1 MKCKKTR
8 LGVLAT
14 FSAFAF
20 APFASA
26 DFEKYLPENDTL
38 SVLKIENLAT
48 LKRRAAQDA
57 FFSEF
62 KAKILS
68 PRASDD
74 AGTPDAWTKFF
85 VSVGLCGDAGT
96 PDAWAK
102 FCTAAGFSGEIAV
115 AQVNASSV
123 GGNAKDSETVF
134 IAECASDFTA
144 DKADAL
150 FAEIFSENNAVAAP
164 FSRGEDVSLAGVP
177 AKKRGNGGVFGV
189 SGGKFVFS
197 TNASLFEKIVAAVSG
212 ENAAG
217 GLADSAVFKAARER
231 VGNAEVWFYADGEAL
246 AKNAYASAA
255 ESDRAQAKQF
265 EKNPEAAMFF
275 VSSASIVKALAPE
288 AINSLWAKI
297 EFDGEKRDGAAF
309 EAALSWREDRGL
321 VSVLTASMKD
331 GGAKKP
337 ALFPPNADAS
347 LLCAANFSIGAMIL
361 KTAELARRASPLF
374 GILEMQLQS
383 MKTARDVDFYA
394 ALDALDYGFFMRS
407 VFAGTERG
415 TVVALNVSDEKLA
428 LEAIRGA
435 GEIFSGLDCRRL
447 AGTSANAPAVYAFG
461 EGDDVCAFSCIGG
474 KLCVGRAAA
483 VLALAENSA
492 RGNAGSQSAW
502 DAAPLR
508 AGEARLPEGGCGVFA
523 AHIGKML
530 ELTSDA
536 AEKAFPHSR
545 IFENFRA
552 DAFGELDYS
561 VVAKSYLR
569 GNEFSVRGVI
579 VENK

>member
-8 LGVLAT
+8 LGVLAA

-26 DFEKYLPENDTL
+26 DFEKYLPEDDTL

-68 PRASDD
+68 PRASGG
-74 AGTPDAWTKFF
+74 AGTLDAWTKFF
-85 VSVGLCGDAGT
+85 ASAGLCGDAGT
-96 PDAWAK
+96 PASWAK
-102 FCTAAGFSGEIAV
+102 FCAAAGFSGEIAV
-115 AQVNASSV
+115 AQVSASSV

-150 FAEIFSENNAVAAP
+150 FAEIFSENNAAAP
-164 FSRGEDVSLAGVP
+164 FPRGEDVSPAGVP
-177 AKKRGNGGVFGV
+177 AKKRDGGVFGV

-197 TNASLFEKIVAAVSG
+197 TNEPLFEKIVAAVSDG
-212 ENAAG
+212 NASG

-231 VGNAEVWFYADGEAL
+231 VGNADVWFYADGAAF

-255 ESDRAQAKQF
+255 ESDKAQAKQF

-297 EFDGEKRDGAAF
+297 EFGGDGRDGAAF
-309 EAALSWREDRGL
+309 ESALSWREDRGL

-331 GGAKKP
+331 GVEKP
-337 ALFPPNADAS
+337 ALFPPNADAR
-347 LLCAANFSIGAMIL
+347 LLCAANFSVGAMIL

-383 MKTARDVDFYA
+383 MKTARGADFYA
-394 ALDALDYGFFMRS
+394 ALGALDCGFFMRS
-407 VFAGTERG
+407 VLAGTERG

-428 LEAIRGA
+428 VEAIRGA
-435 GEIFSGLDCRRL
+435 GEIFSESKCRRL
-447 AGTSANAPAVYAFG
+447 AGTPANVPAVYAFG

-492 RGNAGSQSAW
+492 RGNAASQSAW

-530 ELTSDA
+530 ELISEA

-552 DAFGELDYS
+552 DAFGGLDYS

-569 GNEFSVRGVI
+569 GTEFSVRGVI